1 MIEILLIEDD
11 LDLAELLK
19 YALAKSEIGVTIVT
33 NPLEGL
39 KILNEKNTFDAM
51 IEVLLIEDDLE
62 LAELLKY
69 ALAKSEISVTIV
81 TNPLEGLKILNEKS
95 TFDALVLDLGLPD
108 MDGLEVCKNV
118 RRTYPSLPI
127 IISSARTETL
137 DKIKGFELGADDYVA
152 KPYDPIELAFRLRSI
167 LRRGILVSNDS
178 KTFLVDKQRRI
189 IIKNK
194 EEIEPTKLEFDIFI
208 YLYEK
213 EGMVIPR
220 EDILIHLGQ
229 SKFQSGLKSI
239 DVAIGRLR
247 QKIGDDPQNPR
258 FIHSVRGIGYKFI
271 NG

>member
-1 MIEILLIEDD
+1 MVEILLIEDDLDLAELLKYALAKSEIGITIVTNPLEGLKILNEKNTFDAMIEILLIEDD

-19 YALAKSEIGVTIVT
+19 YALAKSEIG
-33 NPLEGL
+33 
-39 KILNEKNTFDAM
+39 
-51 IEVLLIEDDLE
+51 
-62 LAELLKY
+62 
-69 ALAKSEISVTIV
+69 VTIV

-137 DKIKGFELGADDYVA
+137 DKIKGFELGADDYVT
-152 KPYDPIELAFRLRSI
+152 KPYEPIELAFRLRSI